1 MSRFELPGSIPNAS
15 AAHARGTPR
24 RQREST
30 RRPKPRP
37 LTRAQ
42 QARRRRR
49 GRRRADPRLMVVTCA
64 EPLFLLS
71 RVSSDAYEPYVFLK
85 DHGEESLTPGGPL
98 ANPSS

>member
-1 MSRFELPGSIPNAS
+1 MKIILLSDPDIMVG
-15 AAHARGTPR
+15 
-24 RQREST
+24 
-30 RRPKPRP
+30 
-37 LTRAQ
+37 
-42 QARRRRR
+42 
-49 GRRRADPRLMVVTCA
+49 ADPRLMVVTCA